1 MNSNQF
7 VIRVF
12 EPEVGFVDGFSV
24 GSLVGSEDGAIASF
38 VVWMLCVMYVSTTIS
53 HVSG

>member
-7 VIRVF
+7 VMGVF

-24 GSLVGSEDGAIASF
+24 GSLVGSDDGAIASYNCCVN
-38 VVWMLCVMYVSTTIS
+38 VVCNVCVNNN
-53 HVSG
+53 